1 MTMRGKFITIEGTEG
16 VGKTTNIQ
24 FIQAWMEKNQL
35 AYACTREPGGT
46 PFAEQIREL
55 LLAPREESVS
65 NTAELL
71 LMFAAR
77 AQHLNQVI
85 EPMLSEGAWVLC
97 DRFTDATYAYQGAG
111 RNMREDLITELEVL
125 VQGSLRPDL
134 TLILDIPVELGLKR
148 AGQRSTP
155 DRFELEQLEFFE
167 RVRNRYLQIA
177 EENPQRC
184 VIIDAS
190 LSLNGVQKQI
200 ATVLNGFLAQSLDS
214 SSNGAVENSPEAPL
228 IGEKT

>member
-1 MTMRGKFITIEGTEG
+1 MRGKFVTIEGTEG

-24 FIQAWMEKNQL
+24 FIQSWMEKNKL
-35 AYACTREPGGT
+35 AFATTREPGGT
-46 PFAEQIREL
+46 PLAEQIREL
-55 LLAPREESVS
+55 LLAPREEKVC

-111 RNMREDLITELEVL
+111 RHMRDDLIRDLELI
-125 VQGSLRPDL
+125 VQGSLQPDL
-134 TLILDIPVELGLKR
+134 TIILDIPVQIGLAR
-148 AGQRSTP
+148 ASERSAP
-155 DRFELEQLEFFE
+155 DRFEQEQLEFFE

-177 EENPQRC
+177 EDNPQRC
-184 VIIDAS
+184 VVIDAS
-190 LSLNGVQKQI
+190 LNLEGVQAQI
-200 ATVLNGFLAQSLDS
+200 T
-214 SSNGAVENSPEAPL
+214 EAL
-228 IGEKT
+228 ERFWETI